1 MPARVQLAPLQ
12 IDRVRRPLC
21 FDLISEPRGRRAQ
34 MTASRPVRLTY
45 RADVAARELRRE
57 LGKLQSGFDMP
68 EEIRRPEKF
77 KCSVK
82 DLKDTLRV
90 LGVTEQDIQGCM
102 EKSHLEDL
110 LQSNCVV
117 FLESVNGL
125 QEDAC

>member
-1 MPARVQLAPLQ
+1 
-12 IDRVRRPLC
+12 
-21 FDLISEPRGRRAQ
+21 